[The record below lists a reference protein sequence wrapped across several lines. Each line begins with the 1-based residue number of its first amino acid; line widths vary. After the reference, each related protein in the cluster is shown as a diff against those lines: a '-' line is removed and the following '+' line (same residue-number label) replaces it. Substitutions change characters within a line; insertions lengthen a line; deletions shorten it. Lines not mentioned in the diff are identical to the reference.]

1 MQAIVT
7 TGIFY
12 NLEYNVIYTIYCAV
26 AREEQETTRSIL
38 QAPVTA
44 DWFQMTK
51 TRRK

>member
-12 NLEYNVIYTIYCAV
+12 NLEYNIIYCAV